1 MDKGVRIGP
10 ATGNVEDMTTFE
22 QFYDAYK
29 KQMDYAIQLLVNADN
44 AIDMAHA
51 ERCPL
56 PFLSSMVDDCMKVG
70 KTVQE
75 GGAVYNFTGP
85 QGFGVA
91 NMADS
96 LYSVK
101 TLVYDE
107 KKITMGELKEA
118 LATNFGKG
126 LGAEDVAAMTAK
138 IANELKEAGKT
149 IGEKEVAAI
158 LNTVVAAS
166 EAPEVKVNGE
176 RILKL
181 IEEVPKFGNDIPE
194 VDAFARDVAYTYTE
208 PLQNYKIREAVPS
221 RRGFIRYPPMY
232 RSAHRRERLRMDVWH
247 ISRWPMV
254 CLRLQEKMSM
264 VRQRLRTLF
273 PDWIITLHR
282 TVPYLI
288 RNSILLHSAEE
299 MDWRTL

>member
-1 MDKGVRIGP
+1 
-10 ATGNVEDMTTFE
+10 
-22 QFYDAYK
+22 
-29 KQMDYAIQLLVNADN
+29 
-44 AIDMAHA
+44 
-51 ERCPL
+51 
-56 PFLSSMVDDCMKVG
+56 MKVG

-118 LATNFGKG
+118 LATNYGKG

-166 EAPEVKVNGE
+166 EAPEVKANGE

-208 PLQNYKIREAVPS
+208 PLQNYKNPRGGSFQAGLYPVSANVPLGAQTGATPGWTS
-221 RRGFIRYPPMY
+221 GI
-232 RSAHRRERLRMDVWH
+232 SA
-247 ISRWPMV
+247 RWPGWV

-273 PDWIITLHR
+273 PDWIITLHQ
-282 TVPYLI
+282 TVPYFKSEIPSFCTQRKKWTGELC
-288 RNSILLHSAEE
+288 RADPFLL
-299 MDWRTL
+299 